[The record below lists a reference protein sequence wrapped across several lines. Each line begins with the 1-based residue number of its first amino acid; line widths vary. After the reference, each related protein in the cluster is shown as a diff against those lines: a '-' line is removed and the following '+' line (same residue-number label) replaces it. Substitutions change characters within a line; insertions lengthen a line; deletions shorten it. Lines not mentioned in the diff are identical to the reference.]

1 MTPES
6 ELDRLFKR
14 MTPDDYKPVPDAPVP
29 MDSPLTDEQP
39 RRAALPNPGTN
50 THTPGA

>member
-14 MTPDDYKPVPDAPVP
+14 MAPDDYKPAPDAPVP
-29 MDSPLTDEQP
+29 MEDEDE
-39 RRAALPNPGTN
+39 
-50 THTPGA
+50 